1 MKVKELIEK
10 LQKCNPNSTVYV
22 EANNIPNANVVQEYY
37 SPNDNSSFVYIA
49 DDTEYV
55 DRVLEDAIKFEEV

>member
-1 MKVKELIEK
+1 MTVKELMDR
-10 LQKCNPNSTVYV
+10 LQKCNPKSTVYV

-49 DDTEYV
+49 DDTEYI
-55 DRVLEDAIKFEEV
+55 DETLEDAVKI